1 MSTSIAEVKGFWN
14 ANPCQSALSRET
26 DRRRYFEDISRK
38 RFQGREWH
46 IPTVAQFTS
55 FRGED
60 VLEVGCGIGTDGFE
74 FARNKARY
82 VGVDL
87 TPKSIE
93 IAKERFEL
101 FGVPGRFEVANAE
114 EGLPFPDSSFD
125 HVYSFGVIH
134 HSPEPQRIVREIYRV
149 LRPGGTLTVMLY
161 NRSSINY
168 YVEIMFLR
176 RIFRWCLLPPFMPGL
191 LAAVTG
197 FDRSKLEG
205 HRETL
210 KRKLTK
216 EQWISMNTDGPFCP
230 LARVYD
236 RQEAASLFKDFENVR
251 QEVWEFNVDH
261 WSFIGKAMPD
271 RIAKWI
277 GRCCGWH
284 RMIYATKPLS
294 IEPRATND

>member
-38 RFQGREWH
+38 RFKGREWH
-46 IPTVAQFTS
+46 VPTVAQFTS
-55 FRGED
+55 FRGKD
-60 VLEVGCGIGTDGFE
+60 VLEIGCGIATDGFE
-74 FARNKARY
+74 FAGNGARY

-93 IAKERFEL
+93 LARERFRL

-114 EGLPFPDSSFD
+114 EWLPFPDDSFD

-134 HSPEPQRIVREIYRV
+134 HSPAPERIVSEIYRV
-149 LRPGGTLTVMLY
+149 LRPGGTLTAMLY

-205 HRETL
+205 HRQML

-230 LARVYD
+230 LARVYNQ
-236 RQEAASLFKDFENVR
+236 REAAILFKDFENVR
-251 QEVWEFNVDH
+251 QEIWEFNVDH
-261 WSFIGKAMPD
+261 WSFIGKAVPV
-271 RIAKWI
+271 RVAKWI
-277 GRCCGWH
+277 GRRYGWH
-284 RMIYATKPLS
+284 RMIYAAKPSS
-294 IEPRATND
+294 IRR